1 MSTSP
6 GSISS
11 SSPSP
16 SASASPG
23 KRDETIAVF
32 DLDGTITTRD
42 TTAAYLLGYL
52 RQHPR
57 RLTNGLP
64 VAIGALGFAGG
75 FADRAELK
83 RAAIR
88 AVLGGVRDD
97 EIADWT
103 DRFVAWCLPALVRP
117 KARTQIAAHAD
128 AGHHLILAT
137 ASLDLHVRPI
147 ARALGFSNVICTKVA
162 WTRDGRISGDL
173 DGDNM
178 RGDKKLAE
186 VQRAVARLESAPR
199 SATVIAYS
207 DHHADLPL
215 LHWADKAVA
224 VNPTRRL
231 AATAGIEGIAIEDW
245 GRP

>member
-11 SSPSP
+11 SNRSP
-16 SASASPG
+16 SASASPPD
-23 KRDETIAVF
+23 RDETVAVF
-32 DLDGTITTRD
+32 DLDGTLTTRD

-52 RQHPR
+52 REHPR
-57 RLTNGLP
+57 RLANGLP
-64 VAIGALGFAGG
+64 VAIGALRFAGG
-75 FADRAELK
+75 FSDRAELK

-88 AVLGGVRDD
+88 AVLGGLRDD
-97 EIADWT
+97 EIAVWT
-103 DRFVAWCLPALVRP
+103 DRFVAWCLKSLVRP
-117 KARTQIAAHAD
+117 KARTQIAAHAI
-128 AGHHLILAT
+128 AKHHLILAT
-137 ASLDLHVRPI
+137 ASLDLHVQPI

-162 WTRDGRISGDL
+162 WTRDRRISGDL

-178 RGDKKLAE
+178 RGDKKLAA
-186 VQRAVARLESAPR
+186 VQRAVAAVERAPR
-199 SATVIAYS
+199 SAVVIAYS

-215 LHWADKAVA
+215 LRWADQAVA

-231 AATAGIEGIAIEDW
+231 AAAAGIEGIAIEDW